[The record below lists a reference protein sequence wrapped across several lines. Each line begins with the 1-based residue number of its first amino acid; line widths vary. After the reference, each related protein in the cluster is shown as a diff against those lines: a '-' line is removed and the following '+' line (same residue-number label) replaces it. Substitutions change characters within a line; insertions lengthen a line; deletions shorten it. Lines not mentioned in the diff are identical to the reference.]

1 MITVQKLIDATPMYQ
16 SLSEK
21 AQARFRK
28 RLAKRLHK
36 FFSKSGAV
44 TDSLDDDF
52 LSRFEV
58 TADNAKKV
66 TNLAGGIFFLFMA
79 GASFWSL
86 LGRIQ
91 ACAGVCRPVL
101 SGYDHHADDLV
112 DQLECVRVLQRCGK
126 DPAIDIGHY
135 CCHVR
140 ARPCHQP

>member
-1 MITVQKLIDATPMYQ
+1 MITVQTLIDATPMYQ

-66 TNLAGGIFFLFMA
+66 TNLAGRPLCRWGWGRTIQRIIFYTDNLIAAFFPFHGWRFLLVPS
-79 GASFWSL
+79 GPHTSVRRRLS
-86 LGRIQ
+86 
-91 ACAGVCRPVL
+91 ACP
-101 SGYDHHADDLV
+101 
-112 DQLECVRVLQRCGK
+112 
-126 DPAIDIGHY
+126 IWI
-135 CCHVR
+135 
-140 ARPCHQP
+140 

>member
-21 AQARFRK
+21 AQARLRK

-66 TNLAGGIFFLFMA
+66 TNLAGGIFSFSGLDANGLQVSFMP
-79 GASFWSL
+79 G
-86 LGRIQ
+86 
-91 ACAGVCRPVL
+91 L
-101 SGYDHHADDLV
+101 SHKYRDKHGI
-112 DQLECVRVLQRCGK
+112 C
-126 DPAIDIGHY
+126 
-135 CCHVR
+135 
-140 ARPCHQP
+140 

>member
-1 MITVQKLIDATPMYQ
+1 MITVQKLIDATPMYR

-66 TNLAGGIFFLFMA
+66 TNLAGGIFPFHGWRFLLVPS
-79 GASFWSL
+79 GPHTSVRRRLS
-86 LGRIQ
+86 
-91 ACAGVCRPVL
+91 ACP
-101 SGYDHHADDLV
+101 
-112 DQLECVRVLQRCGK
+112 
-126 DPAIDIGHY
+126 IWI
-135 CCHVR
+135 
-140 ARPCHQP
+140 